1 MPVHNQVVFMRLA
14 GQPEYE
20 TAAECCKAGRRV
32 GQAHSKEDITLSL
45 IGTGHWQPSLQDR
58 TAELLL
64 SVSSESAAVRVVEV
78 TNQQ

>member
-14 GQPEYE
+14 GQPEYK
-20 TAAECCKAGRRV
+20 TAAECCEAGHRV